1 MFVTTKTI
9 RKMLIAVVVLAALVP
24 ASASAMIDRGT
35 GNGVA
40 QGALSAEV
48 VSPTS
53 QSGGFQWGDAGIG
66 AACML
71 VLVSAGAG
79 LVVTARRR
87 SHRQG
92 LAVS

>member
-48 VSPTS
+48 ASP
-53 QSGGFQWGDAGIG
+53 
-66 AACML
+66 
-71 VLVSAGAG
+71 
-79 LVVTARRR
+79 
-87 SHRQG
+87 H
-92 LAVS
+92 

>member
-1 MFVTTKTI
+1 
-9 RKMLIAVVVLAALVP
+9 
-24 ASASAMIDRGT
+24 
-35 GNGVA
+35 
-40 QGALSAEV
+40 